1 MPAYHS
7 RFVEET
13 YPEVCSCALCPLK
26 TEIKGPA
33 ALAPADAED
42 IIDETLNFFR
52 ANVLFRNFDVRGG
65 ADRTLIY
72 LTLYTVQCLVKCEK
86 IEDKPTA
93 LREMKNLATKTFL
106 CPGDVG
112 WPLGGLFPAP
122 KNKAETGMRCNHTH
136 CLFLIL
142 PNFSIFSLLQINSEP
157 ISNKHAMNLECV
169 YSICC
174 FILMVQ
180 KTNGGKLFQNVDL
193 WEKNSTISKTCQPAI
208 VRNKQW

>member
-13 YPEVCSCALCPLK
+13 FPEVCSCALCPLK

-33 ALAPADAED
+33 APAPADVED

-93 LREMKNLATKTFL
+93 VRELKNLATKTFL

-122 KNKAETGMRCNHTH
+122 KNKAETGMLRCTIQSYSYTI
-136 CLFLIL
+136 LIL
-142 PNFSIFSLLQINSEP
+142 HCFSISQINSVP
-157 ISNKHAMNLECV
+157 ISNKHVMNLD
-169 YSICC
+169 YDYLIYC
-174 FILMVQ
+174 FTLMVQ
-180 KTNGGKLFQNVDL
+180 KTNGGKLFQNVGS
-193 WEKNSTISKTCQPAI
+193 WEKN
-208 VRNKQW
+208 